1 MEERERPNYDC
12 RLCGPISANGVA
24 PFLGFLALIS
34 VSLAVLNLLPIPV
47 LDGGHLMYYLIEIIR
62 GNPLSEK
69 TMALGQQ
76 IGMALLLTL
85 MIFAI
90 YNDIYRLIAS

>member
-1 MEERERPNYDC
+1 M
-12 RLCGPISANGVA
+12 GVA
-24 PFLGFLALIS
+24 SFLGFLALIS

-62 GNPLSEK
+62 GAPLSEK

-76 IGMALLLTL
+76 IGMALLFTL
-85 MIFAI
+85 MIFAV
-90 YNDIYRLIAS
+90 YNDIYRLVAS